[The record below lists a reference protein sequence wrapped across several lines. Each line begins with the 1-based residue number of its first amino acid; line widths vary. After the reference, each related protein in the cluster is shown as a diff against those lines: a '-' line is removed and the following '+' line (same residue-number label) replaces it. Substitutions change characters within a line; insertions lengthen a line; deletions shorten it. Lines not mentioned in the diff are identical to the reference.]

1 MLPGG
6 TYRLVCD
13 RCSGSVADGH
23 RNCAECG
30 SDYCVECCAEM
41 RVPPRRRH
49 PKGRASAPRELAAA
63 KDVKSMPTIL
73 FFRDGNLVKRIV
85 GADVTAI
92 KSEVDKATMNPV
104 LKLLKSETVSL
115 ADQLRASLPQT

>member
-13 RCSGSVADGH
+13 RCSGSIADGH

-41 RVPPRRRH
+41 QMR
-49 PKGRASAPRELAAA
+49 AAA
-63 KDVKSMPTIL
+63 PPAPE
-73 FFRDGNLVKRIV
+73 G
-85 GADVTAI
+85 
-92 KSEVDKATMNPV
+92 
-104 LKLLKSETVSL
+104 
-115 ADQLRASLPQT
+115 LRERAA

>member
-41 RVPPRRRH
+41 RAPPRSARRSH
-49 PKGRASAPRELAAA
+49 EGPRERAA
-63 KDVKSMPTIL
+63 
-73 FFRDGNLVKRIV
+73 
-85 GADVTAI
+85 
-92 KSEVDKATMNPV
+92 
-104 LKLLKSETVSL
+104 
-115 ADQLRASLPQT
+115 